1 MPSKKT
7 IALKKNSPA
16 RLLVLMIS
24 YSAEK
29 TIESV
34 LQRIPVELNIYQ
46 TDVLVL
52 DDASPDN
59 TEKMANAFK
68 EANPDY
74 PFPLTVLSNP
84 VNQNIGGN
92 IKIGFYYAIKN
103 EYDIV
108 CLIHGDGQYAPEEL
122 PRLVAPIA
130 SGEADTVFG
139 SRMME
144 GFCAL
149 RGGMPFY
156 KFVGNKILTW
166 IENKML
172 GSNLSEFHTG
182 LRLYSVNLLKR
193 IPFQHNSNDFHFETE
208 IIFQV
213 HYAGCRFREFPIPTF
228 YGDEISHVNG
238 FKYAWNTVVQAALGR
253 AQELGL
259 CYQRKFDLSEKNH
272 KDNYLIPN
280 KSVLNNTHHSALK
293 RVADGTRV
301 LDFGSAAGLVGE
313 LLRKR
318 GCKVTG
324 IDVAPP
330 EQDGVLDEF
339 ITADLNDRSFKIDLT
354 DVDLILLFDIVNHLH
369 KPERF
374 LERLHQST
382 HSNPKIRLL
391 VTTGNIGFFVNRL
404 QLLFGF
410 FNYGK
415 RGILAPSHTR
425 LLTFASS
432 KRLFEEAGFQ
442 VIDVDA
448 APAPYQFAFGDNWFS
463 RLLTT
468 VNKMLI
474 HINKNF
480 FGYGIILELKPAPTL
495 SHLLEVAE
503 GVANADGLDHDPY
516 GPRRKEQASRGD
528 KK

>member
-1 MPSKKT
+1 M
-7 IALKKNSPA
+7 
-16 RLLVLMIS
+16 
-24 YSAEK
+24 
-29 TIESV
+29 
-34 LQRIPVELNIYQ
+34 
-46 TDVLVL
+46 
-52 DDASPDN
+52 
-59 TEKMANAFK
+59 
-68 EANPDY
+68 
-74 PFPLTVLSNP
+74 
-84 VNQNIGGN
+84 
-92 IKIGFYYAIKN
+92 
-103 EYDIV
+103 
-108 CLIHGDGQYAPEEL
+108 
-122 PRLVAPIA
+122 
-130 SGEADTVFG
+130 
-139 SRMME
+139 
-144 GFCAL
+144 
-149 RGGMPFY
+149 
-156 KFVGNKILTW
+156 
-166 IENKML
+166 
-172 GSNLSEFHTG
+172 
-182 LRLYSVNLLKR
+182 
-193 IPFQHNSNDFHFETE
+193 
-208 IIFQV
+208 
-213 HYAGCRFREFPIPTF
+213 
-228 YGDEISHVNG
+228 
-238 FKYAWNTVVQAALGR
+238 
-253 AQELGL
+253 
-259 CYQRKFDLSEKNH
+259 
-272 KDNYLIPN
+272 
-280 KSVLNNTHHSALK
+280 
-293 RVADGTRV
+293 
-301 LDFGSAAGLVGE
+301 
-313 LLRKR
+313 
-318 GCKVTG
+318 
-324 IDVAPP
+324 
-330 EQDGVLDEF
+330 
-339 ITADLNDRSFKIDLT
+339 
-354 DVDLILLFDIVNHLH
+354 NHLH